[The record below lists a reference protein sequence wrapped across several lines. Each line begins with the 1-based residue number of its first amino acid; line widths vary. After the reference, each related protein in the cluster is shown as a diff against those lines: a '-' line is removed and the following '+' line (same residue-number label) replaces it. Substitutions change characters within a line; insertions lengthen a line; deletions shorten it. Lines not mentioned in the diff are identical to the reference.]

1 MIKTDL
7 LRQMMA
13 NAMPRFKT
21 DPESLEI
28 YVSEGVLVSSAALR
42 SASFEYRYVM
52 EVLLMDHPADDVDAA
67 MLAVELWAQ
76 NYQPDLL
83 INAERWHDGV
93 KFQAQILSDSTV
105 DLLLKIRTTEIVIVE
120 AVNGKPQFK
129 HVADKA
135 PEMSGHPSK
144 LRELANMIGMNGE

>member
-83 INAERWHDGV
+83 INAERWHDG
-93 KFQAQILSDSTV
+93 
-105 DLLLKIRTTEIVIVE
+105 
-120 AVNGKPQFK
+120 
-129 HVADKA
+129 
-135 PEMSGHPSK
+135 
-144 LRELANMIGMNGE
+144 